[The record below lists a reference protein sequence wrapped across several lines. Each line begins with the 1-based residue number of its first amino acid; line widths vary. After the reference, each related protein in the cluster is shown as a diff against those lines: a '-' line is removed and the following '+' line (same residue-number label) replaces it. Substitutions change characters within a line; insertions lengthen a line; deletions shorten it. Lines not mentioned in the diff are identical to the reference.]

1 MAGGVG
7 PSNRKGVNV
16 AKLVTGGTGFIGSC
30 LVDQLLER
38 GDEVVVLDRLP
49 TAHWDGAA
57 LKPKVILG
65 DITNWSEVMNVFKG
79 NNFDCVFHLAAML
92 SLPSEANPWAAHQ
105 VNVTGTMNML
115 EAGRLFGPNKV
126 VMASTTG
133 TFGLDIDE
141 EPAITDKTL
150 QRPTT
155 MYGCTKVYGE
165 LLGRFYRKKFG
176 TDFRSVR
183 IPSLVG
189 PGIRTRAIGQYN
201 SWMIQAAALGKPYE
215 CYGPPDRGLP
225 LIYFKDTAAAF
236 AAIADADMAGIKTL
250 NYNIAGVNVSATPRQ
265 IEAAIKRLIPDAV
278 ITYNPDP
285 VVLNYFATMRFDALD
300 DSAARA
306 EWGWQPQF
314 GTIDAIVKD
323 FVGLV
328 RQHPDLYGT

>member
-1 MAGGVG
+1 M
-7 PSNRKGVNV
+7 
-16 AKLVTGGTGFIGSC
+16 AKLVTGGTGFIGAC

-49 TAHWDGAA
+49 TTHWDKASR
-57 LKPKVILG
+57 KPKVVLA
-65 DITNWSEVMNVFKG
+65 DITNWPEVMNVFK
-79 NNFDCVFHLAAML
+79 NYSFDCVFHLAAML

-105 VNVTGTMNML
+105 VNVNGTFNML
-115 EAGRLFGPNKV
+115 EAVRLLGPNKL

-133 TFGLDIDE
+133 TYGLDTGTPDF
-141 EPAITDKTL
+141 TDTTL

-165 LLGRFYRKKFG
+165 LLGRFYHKKFG

-201 SWMIQAAALGKPYE
+201 SWMIEHAALGRPYE

-225 LIYFKDTAAAF
+225 LIYYKDTAAAF
-236 AAIADADMAGIKTL
+236 AVLADASMDRIKML
-250 NYNIAGVNVSATPRQ
+250 NYNLAGVNKSVAPRE
-265 IEAAIKRLIPDAV
+265 IEAAIKRQMPGAV

-285 VVLNYFATMRFDALD
+285 VVVTYFSTLSFDSLD
-300 DSAARA
+300 DSAARK
-306 EWGWQPQF
+306 EWDWRPKYN
-314 GTIDAIVKD
+314 TVDAIVED
-323 FVGLV
+323 FAKEV
-328 RQHPDLYGT
+328 RVHPERY

>member
-1 MAGGVG
+1 L
-7 PSNRKGVNV
+7 
-16 AKLVTGGTGFIGSC
+16 AKLVTGGTGFIGAC

-49 TAHWDGAA
+49 TAHWDNAGR
-57 LKPKVILG
+57 KPKVILG

-115 EAGRLFGPNKV
+115 EAARLFGPNKV

-133 TFGLDIDE
+133 TFGLDIDDQ
-141 EPAITDKTL
+141 PAITDKTL

-155 MYGCTKVYGE
+155 MYGCTKVYAE

-176 TDFRSVR
+176 TDFRAVR

-201 SWMIQAAALGKPYE
+201 SWMIEHAALGRPYE

-225 LIYFKDTAAAF
+225 LIYYKDTAAAF
-236 AAIADADMAGIKTL
+236 AVLADADMARIKML
-250 NYNIAGVNVSATPRQ
+250 NYNIAGVNKSVTPRE
-265 IEAAIKRLIPDAV
+265 IESAIKKQMPGAV
-278 ITYNPDP
+278 ITYKPDP
-285 VVLNYFATMRFDALD
+285 VVVTYFATMRFDALD
-300 DSAARA
+300 DSKARE
-306 EWGWQPQF
+306 EWGWKPKYN
-314 GTIDAIVKD
+314 TVDAIVAD
-323 FVGLV
+323 FANEV
-328 RQHPDLYGT
+328 RQHADRY